1 MGVSTDAV
9 LFYGY
14 CWDEEGVDIFNGAL
28 ADDTDWE
35 DVVLN
40 RRGVANPW
48 AGAPADLDEYLPGER
63 YEQKEA
69 RIKAWTDAN
78 RDLLDAW
85 YVAQAAVREEF
96 GVEVGTHCSGECPM
110 PYLTPAGS
118 ARRSYRG
125 HPQAI
130 DPASL
135 TADPEWAAKLDR
147 FLAEFGIERPQ
158 PAPGWWLVSYW
169 G

>member
-48 AGAPADLDEYLPGER
+48 AG
-63 YEQKEA
+63 
-69 RIKAWTDAN
+69 AN